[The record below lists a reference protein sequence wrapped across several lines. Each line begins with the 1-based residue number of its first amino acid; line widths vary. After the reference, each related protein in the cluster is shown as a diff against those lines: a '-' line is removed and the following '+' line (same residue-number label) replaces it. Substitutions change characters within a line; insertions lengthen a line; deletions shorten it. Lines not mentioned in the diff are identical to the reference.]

1 MSTAKNRIVHLLGLP
16 GQKITYE
23 QARDLLDH
31 PDPDVRRD
39 LADRGD
45 LEPEIL
51 FYLASDP
58 DASVR
63 RIIATN
69 QATPAKAS
77 LVLAADADADVRC
90 DLADRIGRLVPG
102 LTPEQQDKAWK
113 SVHQALMLLA
123 RDQLPRV
130 RRVLAQALHTL
141 PDAPHEVVLTLV
153 RDPEISVAG
162 PVLEFSP
169 VLTDEDLLSVIAS
182 SPMTACLVAISN
194 RLNVGE
200 EVSNALVGSG
210 QVDVITAL
218 LRNESA
224 QVREEALD
232 AIIDAAPQ
240 RPSWHEPLVHR
251 RGLPGKAALRIA
263 EFVALSLL
271 ETLAKRQDFDPATV
285 ASLGH
290 VVREKLRKEEGLA
303 PQSSYFE
310 PEAMKLAQ
318 RQVDAMARS
327 GKLTEKHLLQVAAE
341 NTAPLL
347 ATGIARLAELPV
359 DAVVEVIRAASAK
372 GMLAVCW
379 AADFSAETA
388 AVLQVRIGRIPP
400 DDTIQPRPG
409 GGFDAT
415 ESELE
420 WQLDMF
426 QDIAAKR
433 ATG

>member
-1 MSTAKNRIVHLLGLP
+1 MA

-31 PDPDVRRD
+31 PDATVRRD
-39 LADRGD
+39 LAERDD

-69 QATPAKAS
+69 QHTPAKAS
-77 LVLAADADADVRC
+77 LVLAADADVEVRC
-90 DLADRIGRLVPG
+90 DLAERIGRLVPG

-130 RRVLAQALHTL
+130 RRVLSQALHTL
-141 PDAPHEVVLTLV
+141 PDAPHEVVLTLAK
-153 RDPEISVAG
+153 DPEISVAG
-162 PVLEFSP
+162 PVLQFSP
-169 VLTDEDLLSVIAS
+169 VLTDEDLLAVIAAT
-182 SPMTACLVAISN
+182 PMTACLVAICN

-200 EVSNALVGSG
+200 EVSNALVGTG

-218 LRNESA
+218 LRNDSA
-224 QVREEALD
+224 QIREEALD

-240 RPSWHEPLVHR
+240 QPTWHEPLVHR
-251 RGLPGKAALRIA
+251 RNLPGKAALRIA

-290 VVREKLRKEEGLA
+290 VVREKLRQEEGLA
-303 PQSSYFE
+303 APQSHYFD
-310 PEAMKLAQ
+310 PEVMKLAQ
-318 RQVDAMARS
+318 RQVDALARA
-327 GKLTEKHLLQVAAE
+327 GKLSEKHLLQVAAE
-341 NTAPLL
+341 NTVPLL
-347 ATGIARLAELPV
+347 AVGIARLAELPV

-388 AVLQVRIGRIPP
+388 AQLQVRIGRIPP
-400 DDTIQPRPG
+400 DDVIGPRPG

-415 ESELE
+415 EAELQ

-426 QDIAAKR
+426 EDLAEKR
-433 ATG
+433 MAG